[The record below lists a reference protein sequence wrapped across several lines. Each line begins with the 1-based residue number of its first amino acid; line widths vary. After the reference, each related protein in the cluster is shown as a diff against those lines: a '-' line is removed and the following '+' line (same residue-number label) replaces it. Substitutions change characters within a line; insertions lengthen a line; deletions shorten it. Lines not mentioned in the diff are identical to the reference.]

1 MYQRDTEKIRKMIKI
16 TGIVILLVLWIL
28 VCIELIIPNY
38 ELIIEEKD
46 IEITRLEE
54 KVYWLENIN
63 SKILI
68 LDQLLTPQIMA
79 ELDALNEVIKQ
90 TATGGNQKKDIE

>member
-1 MYQRDTEKIRKMIKI
+1 MYQRDTERIRKMIKI
-16 TGIVILLVLWIL
+16 TDIVILLVLWIL
-28 VCIELIIPNY
+28 VCIELITPNY

-46 IEITRLEE
+46 IEITHLEE

-90 TATGGNQKKDIE
+90 TATGGNQKEDIE